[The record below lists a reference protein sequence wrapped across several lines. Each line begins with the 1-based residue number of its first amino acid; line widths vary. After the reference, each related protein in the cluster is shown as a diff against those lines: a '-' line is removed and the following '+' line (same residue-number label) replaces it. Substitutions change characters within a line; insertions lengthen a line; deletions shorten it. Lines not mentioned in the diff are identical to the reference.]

1 LIVTLTFDR
10 MRILRQGS
18 NSALMGDCIGRH
30 DRFVPLN
37 LGVGE
42 HGSVLFGQATILQEQ
57 INAVQRSWEMAA
69 IELAV
74 GAESV
79 AADDVA
85 FVSLQHFVDVA
96 ECLLLRH
103 TPQWLFAGYGS
114 AAVRKVMALVAW
126 RERR

>member
-10 MRILRQGS
+10 VRILRQGS

-69 IELAV
+69 LELAV

-85 FVSLQHFVDVA
+85 FVS
-96 ECLLLRH
+96 LLLRH